1 MKMRE
6 AIEMQKLREM
16 PKGQQLELRARNA
29 VAELLIKNLVVPKI
43 FFEAP
48 WTRKAVPDV
57 LAIDRGGTGD
67 VHVVEIKTDILAAKS
82 ALPRLLDV
90 PANFRWIAILTKLG
104 ERSYRISHELLNPQ
118 QGPGRIGVIRV
129 VYTPDDRLSAE
140 LEVSAERFPGPLY
153 DKADRFKA
161 KHKADIEFR

>member
-1 MKMRE
+1 
-6 AIEMQKLREM
+6 L
-16 PKGQQLELRARNA
+16 
-29 VAELLIKNLVVPKI
+29 
-43 FFEAP
+43 
-48 WTRKAVPDV
+48 

-67 VHVVEIKTDILAAKS
+67 VHVVEIKTGILAAKS
-82 ALPRLLDV
+82 AVSQLLHV
-90 PANFRWIAILTKLG
+90 PANFRWIAVLTKIG
-104 ERSYRISHELLNPQ
+104 ERSYQISRDLLTPQ

-129 VYTPDDRLSAE
+129 MNAPDDRLSAE

>member
-1 MKMRE
+1 MKMRD
-6 AIEMQKLREM
+6 AIEMEKLKTM
-16 PKGQQLELRARNA
+16 PKGEQLELRARNA

-48 WTRKAVPDV
+48 WTRTAIPDV

-67 VHVVEIKTDILAAKS
+67 VHVVEIKTGILAAKS
-82 ALPRLLDV
+82 VLPQLLKV
-90 PANFRWIAILTKLG
+90 PANFRWIAVLTKLG
-104 ERSYRISHELLNPQ
+104 DRSYRLSHDLLSSQ

-129 VYTPDDRLSAE
+129 MCTPDHTISAE

-153 DKADRFKA
+153 DKADRFRA